1 MARPAKAVGTMSKHL
16 TKDEIA
22 NRTSEEN
29 KVTPN
34 KKPSPPSHLTDEQ
47 KAIFNFICN
56 ELEESKI
63 LCSLDNFVLATCAI
77 AVDRLNYIEN
87 RINAS
92 NGEMFEKDVMT
103 AKDKYTKDFFRCCN
117 ELCLSPQSRA
127 KIALANANAAKDA
140 ADPLM
145 EVLKG
150 LKK

>member
-1 MARPAKAVGTMSKHL
+1 MSKHL

-22 NRTSEEN
+22 NRASEEN
-29 KVTPN
+29 KVTLN

-77 AVDRLNYIEN
+77 AVDRLNYIEA
-87 RINAS
+87 RINTS
-92 NGEMFEKDVMT
+92 NGEMFEKDVMA

>member
-1 MARPAKAVGTMSKHL
+1 
-16 TKDEIA
+16 
-22 NRTSEEN
+22 
-29 KVTPN
+29 
-34 KKPSPPSHLTDEQ
+34 
-47 KAIFNFICN
+47 
-56 ELEESKI
+56 
-63 LCSLDNFVLATCAI
+63 
-77 AVDRLNYIEN
+77 
-87 RINAS
+87 
-92 NGEMFEKDVMT
+92 MT

>member
-1 MARPAKAVGTMSKHL
+1 
-16 TKDEIA
+16 
-22 NRTSEEN
+22 
-29 KVTPN
+29 
-34 KKPSPPSHLTDEQ
+34 
-47 KAIFNFICN
+47 
-56 ELEESKI
+56 
-63 LCSLDNFVLATCAI
+63 
-77 AVDRLNYIEN
+77 
-87 RINAS
+87 
-92 NGEMFEKDVMT
+92 MFEKDVMA

>member
-1 MARPAKAVGTMSKHL
+1 MSKHL

-22 NRTSEEN
+22 NRASEEN
-29 KVTPN
+29 KVTQN

-77 AVDRLNYIEN
+77 AVDRLNYIEA
-87 RINAS
+87 RINTS
-92 NGEMFEKDVMT
+92 NGEMFEKDVMA